1 MYKKLIYVYYNYI
14 LFIIYMV
21 LLCNGN
27 LLNIKK
33 NHKLNCN
40 RNNEIL
46 NTLVIDNKKIL
57 RIQQDNEKFL
67 NNNINNMN
75 ANAYLIKKN
84 EPTQNRP
91 SKN

>member
-1 MYKKLIYVYYNYI
+1 
-14 LFIIYMV
+14 MV

-40 RNNEIL
+40 RNNDIL

-57 RIQQDNEKFL
+57 KIQQDNNKFL
-67 NNNINNMN
+67 NDNINNLN
-75 ANAYLIKKN
+75 SNIYLINKN
-84 EPTQNRP
+84 EPIQNRP